1 MSEAKPS
8 EPIYDVVMARSLK
21 VTARDGVK
29 LSVDIYRPARN
40 GEALPGPFPCIVTRS
55 PYDTRSG
62 KGPSSQQRNGEFFAK
77 HGFLYA
83 VQDAR
88 GRFESEGDFILLN
101 LDGEDGYD
109 VIEWLAKLPYCDG
122 NVGTQGTSL
131 RAWNQN
137 AAALLS
143 PPHLRCMWVNQGGSN
158 GNKTALRHNGALELR
173 WLSWAVTYAPLAH
186 EAAKD
191 PAVLRSLVKEGER
204 LYDWFGKLPWT
215 PGNSPLSSLPAWEK
229 WALDLYTHGDMSD
242 FWLNP
247 SRNFEPYFEK
257 SADVPT
263 MYAGSWY
270 DSYSLATI
278 DKFDWFKNTKQHQYL
293 LMGAGIHGGPN
304 FDNPIAGEVDMG
316 ARAKLAGV
324 FAKTRLHMMLE
335 WFDCWLK
342 NVPNGVDH
350 APKVRYFVMGGDG
363 AKNASGQL
371 RHGGDW
377 REAADWPPPQ
387 SKPTDFFLHTGGKL
401 SVDKPTEAGSGSH
414 YRFDPQDPLPSIAG
428 NVSSLTENLP
438 LPPRVKMPDP
448 NTFRRLMFIQGAAD
462 QVGRDDMHCTWTKGR
477 PIAERPDVLV
487 FETEPL
493 KEAVEVIGNVTVDLW
508 LSSSAP
514 DTDLFCML
522 LDIYP
527 QSDTWPNGYRMNLTD
542 AVMRVRYRD
551 GMDKPTMMKPDEPVR
566 VKFDLYPT
574 SNRFEAGHKIQL
586 LISSSSFPRFDVNPN
601 TGEDIGR
608 HTHTIVADN
617 TIHHDVSRPSRVIL
631 PVYRA

>member
-1 MSEAKPS
+1 MSQARS
-8 EPIYDVVMARSLK
+8 EPIYDVVMARGLK

-29 LSVDIYRPARN
+29 LNVDIYRPARN
-40 GEALPGPFPCIVTRS
+40 GEPLPGPFPCIVTRS

-88 GRFESEGDFILLN
+88 GRFESEGEFVLLN
-101 LDGEDGYD
+101 TDGEDGYD
-109 VIEWLAKLPYCDG
+109 VIEWLAALPYCDG

-137 AAALLS
+137 AAALEN

-186 EAAKD
+186 EAQRD
-191 PAVLRSLVKEGER
+191 PKVMRSVLKGGED
-204 LYDWFGKLPWT
+204 LYDWFKKLPWT
-215 PGNSPLSSLPAWEK
+215 PGNSPLSAMPNWEK
-229 WALDLYTHGDMSD
+229 WAIDLYTHGDMSD

-247 SRNFEPYFEK
+247 SRNFEPYIDK
-257 SADVPT
+257 SANVPT
-263 MYAGSWY
+263 MYAGAWY

-316 ARAKLAGV
+316 PRAKLAGV
-324 FAKTRLHMMLE
+324 FAKTRLHMMLD

-342 NVPNGVDH
+342 GVKNGVDQ

-363 AKNASGQL
+363 SKNASGQL
-371 RHGGDW
+371 LHGGDW

-387 SKPTDFFLHTGGKL
+387 SKPTDFFLHPDGGL
-401 SVDKPTEAGSGSH
+401 STTPHTSSESYTS
-414 YRFDPQDPLPSIAG
+414 YRFDPADPLPSIAG
-428 NVSSLTENLP
+428 NVSSLTENLK
-438 LPPRVKMPDP
+438 LPARVKMPDP

-462 QVGRDDMHCTWTKGR
+462 QVGRDDVHGGWPKGKPLADR
-477 PIAERPDVLV
+477 SDVIV

-493 KEAVEVIGNVTVDLW
+493 EKAVEVIGNVSVDLW
-508 LSSSAP
+508 LSTSAP

-527 QSDTWPNGYRMNLTD
+527 ESPTWPEGYRMNITD
-542 AVMRVRYRD
+542 GLMRVRYRD
-551 GMDKPTMMKPDEPVR
+551 AMDKPTMMKPGVPARVR
-566 VKFDLYPT
+566 FDLYPT
-574 SNRFEAGHKIQL
+574 SNRFEAGHRIQL

-601 TGEDIGR
+601 TGEAIGR
-608 HTHTIVADN
+608 HTHMIAADN
-617 TIHHDVSRPSRVIL
+617 TIHHDASRPSKIVL
-631 PVYRA
+631 PLFGG